1 MEILPLTYDRYFKK
15 VFSHTNITKQFL
27 EDFLNIEIASIELY
41 ENKFNVTNSS
51 RELRFDCI
59 GKMDKKHFIVEMQQ
73 WYKYDVV
80 KRFYLYHCANTL
92 LQLENLPTR
101 QRLIRNRSTGE
112 FMLKKEKDYST
123 LVPSITILWFVDDSF
138 KMKNDTISY
147 IVLPESTKNFILNQE
162 LWNNNKKLLEER
174 QKIIAQINNN
184 EKEIDFL
191 QENKM
196 IYALQRQILKNDNNK
211 KYYRWFDF
219 AEKTKNKENNK
230 KDFIKYKKDDIF
242 SEIMRLLS
250 VEFVQEEELKIAEDY
265 CDYNEEY
272 LKQVD
277 EDYKR
282 GYSKAEI
289 KFNEIIKDKDEKL
302 KDKEEKIKD
311 KDRIL
316 KDKDEKLKDKDEK
329 LKDKDEKLNQL
340 HNVMINSIKN
350 LYKANYT
357 IFDIHKTLDIPEDE
371 IRKHIKN

>member
-41 ENKFNVTNSS
+41 DNKFNVTNSS
-51 RELRFDCI
+51 RELRFDCV
-59 GKMDKKHFIVEMQQ
+59 GKADEKHFIVEMQQ

-92 LQLENLPTR
+92 LQLESLPIR
-101 QRLIRNRSTGE
+101 KRLVRNRSTGD

-138 KMKNDTISY
+138 KMNNDSVSY

-162 LWNNNKKLLEER
+162 LWDNKDKLLDER
-174 QKIIAQINNN
+174 QKMITLISNK

-196 IYALQRQILKNDNNK
+196 IYALQRQILKNDSNK

-219 AEKTKNKENNK
+219 AEKTKNKTNNK
-230 KDFIKYKKDDIF
+230 TDFIKYEKDDIF

-250 VEFVQEEELKIAEDY
+250 VKFVQEKELKIAEDY

-289 KFNEIIKDKDEKL
+289 KFNK
-302 KDKEEKIKD
+302 
-311 KDRIL
+311 
-316 KDKDEKLKDKDEK
+316 KLKDKDDE
-329 LKDKDEKLNQL
+329 LKDKNVKLDYQN
-340 HNVMINSIKN
+340 NIIKNSINN
-350 LYKANYT
+350 LYNANYT
-357 IFDIHKTLDIPEDE
+357 ISDICKILKISEEE
-371 IRKHIKN
+371 IRKYIKD